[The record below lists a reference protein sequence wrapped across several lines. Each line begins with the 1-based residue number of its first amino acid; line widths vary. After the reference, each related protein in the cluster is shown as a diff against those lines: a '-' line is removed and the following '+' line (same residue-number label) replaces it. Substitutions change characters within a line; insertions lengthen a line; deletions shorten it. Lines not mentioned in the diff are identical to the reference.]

1 MGHGHNMNK
10 PLQSV
15 FNRIYSVSD
24 ATRGMYFFEK
34 ELRAMCNRALQRKVD
49 ILIRN
54 RVYLELYDHSFE
66 EMVDHMSGD
75 IFNDK
80 G

>member
-1 MGHGHNMNK
+1 MTTSK
-10 PLQSV
+10 EPLQSV